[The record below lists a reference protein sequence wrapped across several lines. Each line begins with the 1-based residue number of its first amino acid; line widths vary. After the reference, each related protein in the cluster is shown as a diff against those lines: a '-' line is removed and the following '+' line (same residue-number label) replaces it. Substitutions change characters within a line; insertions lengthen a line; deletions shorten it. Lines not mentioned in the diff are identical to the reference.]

1 MKNIPLQDK
10 FDSLVQG
17 LTELEPIAVALSQNA
32 VHSQSPHIG
41 AMVARVRGA
50 IESAGWHVKALAAL
64 PEPAP
69 APAAAAQPS
78 TSVPDAK
85 AGTRAAS

>member
-10 FDSLVQG
+10 FDSLVKG
-17 LTELEPIAVALSQNA
+17 LTELEPIALELSRNE

-41 AMVARVRGA
+41 AIVARVRGA

-64 PEPAP
+64 PEPTP
-69 APAAAAQPS
+69 AVQPS
-78 TSVPDAK
+78 ASVPDAK
-85 AGTRAAS
+85 AGARAAN